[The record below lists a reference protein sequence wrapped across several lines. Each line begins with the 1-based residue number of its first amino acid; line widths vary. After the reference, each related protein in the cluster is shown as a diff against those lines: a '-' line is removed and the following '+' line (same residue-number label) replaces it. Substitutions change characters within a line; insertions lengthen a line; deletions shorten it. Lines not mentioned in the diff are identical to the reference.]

1 MVKRLS
7 ITESGPLGEQSV
19 EGPRAPSAPPCPA
32 PVCLCVDGMC
42 NGGAAGV
49 LEIIRQIERVSF
61 RGGGGCRGQLVDVVM
76 VIQ

>member
-49 LEIIRQIERVSF
+49 LEIIRQIE
-61 RGGGGCRGQLVDVVM
+61 GGGCRGQLVDVVM